1 MKIAYIRV
9 STLEQNTAR
18 QEIAMND
25 LAVDRV
31 FIEKISGKNADR
43 PELKKMLSFVRDGD
57 TLYIE
62 SISRL
67 ARSVRDLLNIVEHL
81 NSKNVGLI
89 SLKENFDTS
98 TPQGKFMLT
107 IFAALAELERETTLQ
122 RQAEGISAAK
132 IAGKHLGRPKM
143 NLPNEFSNIISDW
156 GNGNISA
163 IDAMKRLNMK
173 KTSFYKA
180 VKSAQNSVH

>member
-1 MKIAYIRV
+1 MKIAYCRV

-18 QEIAMND
+18 QEIAMKE
-25 LAVDRV
+25 LHVDNV
-31 FIEKISGKNADR
+31 FIEKASGKNTDR
-43 PELKKMLSFVRDGD
+43 PELKKMLAFVRNGD

-67 ARSVRDLLNIVEHL
+67 ARSVKDLLNIVEVL
-81 NSKNVGLI
+81 KSKNVALV

-122 RQAEGISAAK
+122 RQAEGIAAAK
-132 IAGKHLGRPKM
+132 IAGKRFGRPTLA
-143 NLPNEFSNIISDW
+143 LPNNFNDVIAEWIS
-156 GNGNISA
+156 GQISA
-163 IDAMKRLNMK
+163 TQAMQKLNMK
-173 KTSFYKA
+173 KTAFYKA
-180 VKSAQNSVH
+180 VKMLQRQ

>member
-18 QEIAMND
+18 QEIAMAELEAD
-25 LAVDRV
+25 KI
-31 FIEKISGKNADR
+31 FIEKISGKNTDR
-43 PELKKMLSFVRDGD
+43 PELKKMLSLVRDGD
-57 TLYIE
+57 VLYIE

-122 RQAEGISAAK
+122 RQAEGIAAAK
-132 IAGKHLGRPKM
+132 IAGKHLGRPEM
-143 NLPNEFSNIISDW
+143 NLPDHFHDVLSEW
-156 GNGNISA
+156 KKGNLSA
-163 IDAMKRLNMK
+163 TNAIKRLHMK

-180 VKSAQNSVH
+180 VKMVVKN